1 MYRAGAAPP
10 QGRLLI
16 HQPHEP
22 LPLLMNTR
30 QVLRHRKFGFRA
42 AVLGWERRPEVDVS
56 GWDGGRGLPSGAD
69 LPPLPHTRPP
79 HGPSMAPAPAR
90 TSPAPAGADQPFYR
104 MVPDMGDCVGLLG
117 GPRGVR
123 YVAQENLEELPLSER
138 AISHELLPH
147 FFDGYDAASG
157 TFLPVQQLRYWY
169 SRDPLP
175 DTGLAVLA
183 AEQAAAPLDKLHFL
197 DTS

>member
-1 MYRAGAAPP
+1 
-10 QGRLLI
+10 
-16 HQPHEP
+16 
-22 LPLLMNTR
+22 MNTR

-56 GWDGGRGLPSGAD
+56 GWDGVQGLPS
-69 LPPLPHTRPP
+69 
-79 HGPSMAPAPAR
+79 
-90 TSPAPAGADQPFYR
+90 GADQPFYR

-117 GPRGVR
+117 GPRGMR

-197 DTS
+197 DTSYALPRHFLDTF

>member
-1 MYRAGAAPP
+1 
-10 QGRLLI
+10 
-16 HQPHEP
+16 
-22 LPLLMNTR
+22 
-30 QVLRHRKFGFRA
+30 
-42 AVLGWERRPEVDVS
+42 
-56 GWDGGRGLPSGAD
+56 
-69 LPPLPHTRPP
+69 
-79 HGPSMAPAPAR
+79 
-90 TSPAPAGADQPFYR
+90 
-104 MVPDMGDCVGLLG
+104 MGDCVGLLG

-183 AEQAAAPLDKLHFL
+183 AEQAAAPLDKLHFR